1 MKKIQ
6 LGTFYGKDMFIET
19 QDDDTFDYSGSYE
32 RWIEYEKQS
41 VLEEYK
47 DRKLIRDLEVKS
59 RQEKDKESF
68 AFKLYKKIMQ

>member
-19 QDDDTFDYSGSYE
+19 QDNDNFDYSGSYE

-41 VLEEYK
+41 ALEEYK
-47 DRKLIRDLEVKS
+47 DRKFIRDLEVKS

>member
-41 VLEEYK
+41 ALEEYK

-59 RQEKDKESF
+59 IQEKNKESF

>member
-1 MKKIQ
+1 MKRVK
-6 LGTFYGKDMFIET
+6 LGVFYGKDMFIET